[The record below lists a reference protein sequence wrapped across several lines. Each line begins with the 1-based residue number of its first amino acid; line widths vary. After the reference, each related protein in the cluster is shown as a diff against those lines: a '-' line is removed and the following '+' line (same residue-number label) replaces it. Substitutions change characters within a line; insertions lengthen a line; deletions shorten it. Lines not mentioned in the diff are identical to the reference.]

1 MNVEEWPF
9 VHSYCVFGLK
19 PLSTACWLFFFFF
32 FFSMHGAVKCWRKL
46 GSFVA
51 SLPFFGSWGDC
62 LLSRGCWFWVYS
74 FVPTHFVTN
83 ISIPV
88 FYCSTILWYCVWFY
102 FLKII
107 QSFISAGSIRST
119 VMASCKMFGVRCF
132 DVGCLLLGFGEVYF
146 LEYPLVLGDTF
157 IAI

>member
-1 MNVEEWPF
+1 MIFRKRCLVALHECRRVAF
-9 VHSYCVFGLK
+9 CFFYCVFDLK
-19 PLSTACWLFFFFF
+19 PLWTACLL

-51 SLPFFGSWGDC
+51 SLPFW
-62 LLSRGCWFWVYS
+62 LLRWLPSIQGLLVWVYS

-102 FLKII
+102 FFQNNREFLYALDPPRVQFWLPVKLWGWMFRCWVSSPGFWRSIF
-107 QSFISAGSIRST
+107 SWISIS
-119 VMASCKMFGVRCF
+119 
-132 DVGCLLLGFGEVYF
+132 
-146 LEYPLVLGDTF
+146 PW
-157 IAI
+157 